1 VFHGEPDEAN
11 KKFREISF
19 KEGAVLLPFLA
30 AIVFMGVYP
39 KPVLDRIEPSIDKLI
54 SHVEAH
60 TDYVEPEPTIE
71 IGVVPEAPAEGEH
84 SESGDAEE
92 GE

>member
-1 VFHGEPDEAN
+1 M
-11 KKFREISF
+11 
-19 KEGAVLLPFLA
+19 LLPFLA

-54 SHVEAH
+54 SHVEDH

-84 SESGDAEE
+84 GDGVEE

>member
-1 VFHGEPDEAN
+1 MEQWTWILYF
-11 KKFREISF
+11 
-19 KEGAVLLPFLA
+19 LLGNWYTWPFLA

-54 SHVEAH
+54 SHVEDH
-60 TDYVEPEPTIE
+60 TDYVEPEPTIQ
-71 IGVVPEAPAEGEH
+71 IGVVPEAPADGEH
-84 SESGDAEE
+84 GDVEE